1 MPYLVLYLSTAVVFL
16 VVDAIWLKLVMRP
29 LFERNVGD
37 LLADEIRLAP
47 AAGFYLLYVI
57 GILWFASAPAWR
69 SGDWGGAALN
79 AALFGFF
86 AYGTYEAT
94 NFATLRGWTWEMVA
108 TDVAWGTALT
118 AGAALAGLAI
128 TRAILGE

>member
-1 MPYLVLYLSTAVVFL
+1 MPYVVLYLATATVFL
-16 VVDAIWLKLVMRP
+16 VVDAIWLKAVMRP
-29 LFERNVGD
+29 LFEREVGD

-47 AAGFYLLYVI
+47 AAGFYLLYVV
-57 GILWFASAPAWR
+57 GILWFASVPGWR
-69 SGDWGGAALN
+69 SGDWGGAVLN

-94 NFATLRGWTWEMVA
+94 NFATLRGWTWTMVA
-108 TDVAWGTALT
+108 IDVGWGTTLT

-128 TRAILGE
+128 TRAILGD